1 MEKELCKLSIELRAR
16 PSLFPLLSSCSH
28 TMGLG
33 DSLRAPHVFGDL
45 TCKLNFIFL
54 KARMLAS
61 KKKLQSSP
69 KKKKIFLHRFLQR
82 LFHLSYH
89 VLCVSNASLHWALCQ
104 PLGLMFFILTTKLA
118 QAAKSRF
125 TVFNG
130 TLMCL
135 LGNIRKPGELGECVC
150 VCVDVCARHDC
161 NCTINSCTI

>member
-61 KKKLQSSP
+61 KKKITIIT
-69 KKKKIFLHRFLQR
+69 KKNKIFYIDFFKDCSICPTMFCVFL
-82 LFHLSYH
+82 
-89 VLCVSNASLHWALCQ
+89 
-104 PLGLMFFILTTKLA
+104 
-118 QAAKSRF
+118 
-125 TVFNG
+125 
-130 TLMCL
+130 TL
-135 LGNIRKPGELGECVC
+135 VC
-150 VCVDVCARHDC
+150 IGPFA
-161 NCTINSCTI
+161 NPWG